1 MGEKRQNK
9 KEKEKRMK
17 FKPLAFIL
25 TILLV
30 VAPLAFSQS
39 KATGAIV
46 GATLDEENTPLP
58 GVTVTLSSP
67 NLMGTR
73 TAVTGADGSFRFPAL
88 PPGDYVVT
96 AELPGFTTVRRENVR
111 ISTTV
116 RLTIDFTMQLATLE
130 EEVTVIAESPTVDI
144 KSSETA
150 SVTLGDDL
158 LRNIPFSNFAMDIL
172 NLAPGVN
179 DSVAYGASEST
190 GIAYQMD
197 GVDVSDPEGG
207 SAWVFMD
214 PHIIEEA
221 KIMGLGAPAEYGN
234 FTGIIFNLVTKSGG
248 NEFSG
253 HFEGDLQG
261 KLEAKPKGLWGT
273 ENNQAYIDD
282 FPGLSS
288 PARELWEVGGHLGGP
303 IVKDKVWFY
312 IGAHYF
318 RRKTYVTGFPEPVDY
333 KMPRVFFKINA
344 QLTPSTSIM
353 TFYENDVYN
362 GINRGSGASVS
373 AEATVNQKSPDD
385 VGNFSLTQI
394 ITPKTFLDLKASFF
408 VGYFYLDPE
417 VGPDINGHYNTTPG
431 ITIRSTE
438 SAGWFY
444 YADRARYQA
453 NANITHYAEDF
464 IHGNHDFKFG
474 VEFEY
479 AKVRN
484 RYGYTGPNNWFYED
498 LYGVGYYGYTYNGPY
513 LAYQYE
519 GYDTNSSYTRIEE
532 FVQDSWKVTD
542 RLNVNIG
549 LRLSQFRGTVKGV
562 SGAVYSNFRLA
573 PRIGFT
579 YDLLGD
585 KTTILKAHFGQFTE
599 AMLASYHGSLNPDS
613 AYSDFVGYYFEPP
626 PGDNQWHE
634 MFRVE
639 HESLYTMDPDIKH
652 PYMSQFTVSIEREL
666 FRDASLSATYIYR
679 DWVNQIGRID
689 TAAIWAPVVVTDPE
703 NPATTYTVY
712 EQTNAGTHQYVIKNL
727 EEGDPGIGSNNPYR
741 RYWGFE
747 FMFNKRF
754 SNKWQL
760 LASYVYSKAY
770 GNLNND
776 FGDDVGWGD
785 VGSPN
790 DWINAD
796 GNSTFDPTHMFKLQG
811 TYVFPF
817 GIYLTGYFRAIQGD
831 AWTRRM
837 RTHRLDQGIVTF
849 FTEARGSSH
858 YPIVKTL
865 DLRLEKTFVLA
876 EKFRLGLMVDVF
888 NVFNDNTITSWG
900 TRIGYDWQLPGDPDY
915 YTSTDGH
922 DLYGIPGARQARV
935 GIRLMF

>member
-17 FKPLAFIL
+17 FKPLAFFL

-46 GATLDEENTPLP
+46 GTTLDEENTPLP
-58 GVTVTLSSP
+58 GVTITISSP

-73 TAVTGADGSFRFPAL
+73 TTVTGADGSFRFPAL

-116 RLTIDFTMQLATLE
+116 RLTIDFTMKLATLE

-179 DSVAYGASEST
+179 DDVAYGASSGT
-190 GIAYQMD
+190 GISYQMD
-197 GVDVSDPEGG
+197 GVDVSDPDGG
-207 SAWVFMD
+207 TAWVFMD

-221 KIMGLGAPAEYGN
+221 KIMGIGAAAEYGN

-253 HFEGDLQG
+253 HFEIDFQG
-261 KLEAKPKGLWGT
+261 KKSDKPQGLWGT
-273 ENNQAYIDD
+273 ENNQVYIDD
-282 FPGLSS
+282 FPDLTS
-288 PARELWEVGGHLGGP
+288 PSRKMYEFGAHLGGP

-312 IGAHYF
+312 LGAHF
-318 RRKTYVTGFPEPVDY
+318 SRQMDYVTGFPEPVDY
-333 KMPRVFFKINA
+333 KMPHGFFKINA

-353 TFYENDVYN
+353 TFYEYDAYN
-362 GINRGSGASVS
+362 GINRDAASDVS
-373 AEATVNQKSPDD
+373 PEAVVSQTSPDH

-394 ITPKTFLDLKASFF
+394 ITPKTFLDLKAAFF
-408 VGYFYLDPE
+408 IGYYYLEPE
-417 VGPDINGHYNTTPG
+417 VGRDISAHYNDTDLW
-431 ITIRSTE
+431 RHE
-438 SAGWFY
+438 SAGYFLQ
-444 YADRARYQA
+444 ADRSRYQA
-453 NANITHYAEDF
+453 NVSITHYAEDF

-479 AKVRN
+479 GKVRN
-484 RYGYTGPNNWFYED
+484 RYGYTGPNHWYYVD

-519 GYDTNSSYTRIEE
+519 GYDTNTRYTRIEE
-532 FVQDSWKVTD
+532 FAQDSWKVSD
-542 RLNVNIG
+542 RLNLNFG
-549 LRLSQFRGTVKGV
+549 LRLSHLRGTVKGI
-562 SGAVYSNFRLA
+562 SGAVYSNFRIA

-579 YDLLGD
+579 YDILGD
-585 KTTILKAHFGQFTE
+585 KTTILKGHYGQFSE
-599 AMLASYHGSLNPDS
+599 AMLASYHDRLNPAS
-613 AYSDFVGYYFEPP
+613 VYSDRVGYFYVPP
-626 PGDNQWHE
+626 TDTWELWYTITHE
-634 MFRVE
+634 DLY
-639 HESLYTMDPDIKH
+639 SLDPDIKH
-652 PYMSQFTVSIEREL
+652 PYMNQFTASIEREL
-666 FRDASLSATYIYR
+666 FKDASLSITYIYR
-679 DWVNQIGRID
+679 DWKNIIGPID
-689 TAAIWAPVVVTDPE
+689 YAAIWSPVVITDPE
-703 NPATTYTVY
+703 TGTSYTVY
-712 EQTNAGTHQYVIKNL
+712 EQTNPDEHEYVIKNL
-727 EEGDPGIGSNNPYR
+727 KEGDPGIGSNNPYR
-741 RYWGFE
+741 RYWGIE
-747 FMFNKRF
+747 FMLNKRF

-760 LASYVYSKAY
+760 LASYVYGKAY
-770 GNLNND
+770 GTTNNKSI
-776 FGDDVGWGD
+776 DDIGWGGD
-785 VGSPN
+785 VESPN
-790 DWINAD
+790 FWINAD
-796 GNSTFDPTHMFKLQG
+796 GNSTNDPTHMLKIQG
-811 TYVFPF
+811 TYVLPF
-817 GIYLTGYFRAIQGD
+817 GVYLTGYFRAVTGD

-837 RTHRLDQGIVTF
+837 RTRPLDQGRVTF
-849 FTEARGSSH
+849 FTEARGSNH
-858 YPIVKTL
+858 YPIYKIL
-865 DLRLEKTFVLA
+865 DLRLEKTFMLA

-888 NVFNDNTITSWG
+888 NVFNDDTITDWG
-900 TRIGYDWQLPGDPDY
+900 TRTDYDWLLPGDPDY
-915 YTSTDGH
+915 WTSTDGH
-922 DLYGIPGARQARV
+922 ELYGIVRPRQARV

>member
-1 MGEKRQNK
+1 
-9 KEKEKRMK
+9 MK
-17 FKPLAFIL
+17 FKPLASL
-25 TILLV
+25 LVLLLV

-39 KATGAIV
+39 RETGAIV
-46 GATLDEENTPLP
+46 GTALDEDNAPLP

-67 NLMGTR
+67 QLMGDR
-73 TAVTGADGSFRFPAL
+73 TVVTGADGSFRFPAL

-96 AELPGFTTVRRENVR
+96 AELSGFTTVRQENVR
-111 ISTTV
+111 VSTTV
-116 RLTIDFTMQLATLE
+116 RLTIDFTMKLATIE
-130 EEVTVIAESPTVDI
+130 EEITVIAESPTVDI

-172 NLAPGVN
+172 QLAPGVTG
-179 DSVAYGASEST
+179 SVAYGASSST
-190 GIAYQMD
+190 GISYQMD
-197 GVDVSDPEGG
+197 GVDVSDPEAG

-221 KIMGLGAPAEYGN
+221 KIMGIGAPAEYGN

-253 HFEGDLQG
+253 HFEGDFQG

-288 PARELWEVGGHLGGP
+288 PARELWEIGGHLGGP
-303 IVKDKVWFY
+303 IKKDKVWFY
-312 IGAHYF
+312 VGAHYF
-318 RRKTYVTGFPEPVDY
+318 RRKNYVTGFPEPVDY
-333 KMPRVFFKINA
+333 KMPRLFFKINA
-344 QLTPSTSIM
+344 QLSPSTSIM
-353 TFYENDVYN
+353 TFYENDVYD
-362 GINRGSGASVS
+362 GINRGSAAYVS
-373 AEATVNQKSPDD
+373 PEACVNQTSPDD

-394 ITPKTFLDLKASFF
+394 ITPKTFLDLKAAFF
-408 VGYFYLDPE
+408 VGSYYLEPE
-417 VGPDINGHYNTTPG
+417 VGRDISAHYDVTPG
-431 ITIRSTE
+431 VTIRRTD

-444 YADRARYQA
+444 LADRARYQA
-453 NANITHYAEDF
+453 NVNITHYAEDF

-474 VEFEY
+474 MEFEY
-479 AKVRN
+479 GKVRS
-484 RYGYTGPNNWFYED
+484 RYGYTGPNNWYYVDYFA
-498 LYGVGYYGYTYNGPY
+498 YGYNGPY

-519 GYDTNSSYTRIEE
+519 GYDMNSRYTRIEE

-542 RLNVNIG
+542 RLNVNVG
-549 LRLSQFRGTVKGV
+549 LRLSHFRGTVKDV
-562 SGAVYSNFRLA
+562 SGAVYSNFRIS
-573 PRIGFT
+573 PRIGFA

-585 KTTILKAHFGQFTE
+585 KTTILKAHFGQFAE
-599 AMLASYHGSLNPDS
+599 AMLTAYHDRLNPGS
-613 AYSDFVGYYFEPP
+613 AFSDYVGHYFDL
-626 PGDNQWHE
+626 GDDQWHE
-634 MFRVE
+634 WFRIE

-652 PYMSQFTVSIEREL
+652 PYMNQFTASIEREL
-666 FRDASLSATYIYR
+666 FRDASLSVTYIYR
-679 DWVNQIGRID
+679 DWKNIMGPID
-689 TAAIWAPVVVTDPE
+689 NAAIWEPVTVNDPE
-703 NPATTYTVY
+703 TGAAYTVY
-712 EQTNAGTHQYVIKNL
+712 ENTNDGNPQYVLKNL
-727 EEGDPGIGSNNPYR
+727 KEGDPGIGSNIPYR

-770 GNLNND
+770 GTIDNG
-776 FGDDVGWGD
+776 FADDIGWGGS
-785 VGSPN
+785 VESPN
-790 DWINAD
+790 FWLNAD
-796 GNSTFDPTHMFKLQG
+796 GNSTNDPTHTLKLQG
-811 TYVFPF
+811 TYVLPF
-817 GIYLTGYFRAIQGD
+817 GVYLTGYFRAITGD

-837 RTHRLDQGIVTF
+837 RTSRLYHGRVTF
-849 FTEARGSSH
+849 YTEPRGSNH
-858 YPIVKTL
+858 YPIYKVL
-865 DLRLEKTFVLA
+865 DIRLEKTFILA

-900 TRIGYDWQLPGDPDY
+900 TRIGYDWQVPGDPDY

-922 DLYGIPGARQARV
+922 DLFGIVRARQARV

>member
-1 MGEKRQNK
+1 
-9 KEKEKRMK
+9 MK
-17 FKPLAFIL
+17 FKSLVSFLAV
-25 TILLV
+25 LLV

-39 KATGAIV
+39 KGTGAIV
-46 GATLDEENTPLP
+46 GTTLDEENTPLP
-58 GVTVTLSSP
+58 GVTVTISSP

-73 TAVTGADGSFRFPAL
+73 TAITGADGSFRFPAL
-88 PPGDYVVT
+88 PPGNYTVT
-96 AELPGFTTVRRENVR
+96 AELPGLTTVRRENVR
-111 ISTTV
+111 VSTTV
-116 RLTIDFTMQLATLE
+116 RLTIDFTMKLATLE

-172 NLAPGVN
+172 DLAPGVN
-179 DSVAYGASEST
+179 NDVAYGASDGT
-190 GIAYQMD
+190 GISYQMD
-197 GVDVSDPEGG
+197 GVDVSDPDAG

-221 KIMGLGAPAEYGN
+221 KIMGIGAPAEYGN

-253 HFEGDLQG
+253 HFEGDFQG
-261 KLEAKPKGLWGT
+261 KLADKPKGLWGT

-312 IGAHYF
+312 LGAHYF
-318 RRKTYVTGFPEPVDY
+318 RRKDYTTGFPEPVDY
-333 KMPRVFFKINA
+333 KMPRAFVKVNA
-344 QLTPSTSIM
+344 QLTPSTSLM
-353 TFYENDVYN
+353 TFYEKDVYD
-362 GINRGSGASVS
+362 GINRGSGSDVS

-394 ITPKTFLDLKASFF
+394 ITPKTFLDIKAAFF
-408 VGYFYLDPE
+408 VGYYYLDPE
-417 VGPDINGHYNTTPG
+417 VGPGISGHKNETSG
-431 ITIRSTE
+431 VTIKYHE

-453 NANITHYAEDF
+453 NASITHYAEDF

-479 AKVRN
+479 GKTRN
-484 RYGYTGPNNWFYED
+484 RYGYTGPDNWFYFD
-498 LYGVGYYGYTYNGPY
+498 YYGVGAYGYTYNGPY

-519 GYDTNSSYTRIEE
+519 GYDTNTRYTRIEE

-549 LRLSQFRGTVKGV
+549 LRFSHFRGTVKGV

-579 YDLLGD
+579 YDILGD

-599 AMLASYHGSLNPDS
+599 AMLASYHDRLNPDD
-613 AYSDFVGYYFEPP
+613 AYSDFVGYYYVPP
-626 PGDNQWHE
+626 DGQWYE
-634 MFRVE
+634 WFRVE
-639 HESLYTMDPDIKH
+639 HESLYTLDPDIKH
-652 PYMSQFTVSIEREL
+652 PYMNQFTVSIEREL

-679 DWVNQIGRID
+679 DWINSIGPID
-689 TAAIWAPVVVTDPE
+689 TAAIWAPVTVNDPE
-703 NPATTYTVY
+703 TGTAYTVY
-712 EQTNAGTHQYVIKNL
+712 EQTNAGTHEYVIKNL

-754 SNKWQL
+754 SDKWQL

-770 GNLNND
+770 GTLNNG
-776 FGDDVGWGD
+776 FADDVGWGGD
-785 VGSPN
+785 VEEPN
-790 DWINAD
+790 YWINAD
-796 GNSTFDPTHMFKLQG
+796 GNSTNDPTHMLKLQG
-811 TYVFPF
+811 TYVLPF
-817 GIYLTGYFRAIQGD
+817 GVYLTGYFRAITGE

-837 RTHRLDQGIVTF
+837 RTSRLAHGRVTF
-849 FTEARGSSH
+849 FTEQRGSYH
-858 YPIVKTL
+858 YPIRKIL

-888 NVFNDNTITSWG
+888 NVFNDDTITEWG
-900 TRIGYDWQLPGDPDY
+900 TRIGYDWQLPGEAGY

-922 DLYGIPGARQARV
+922 FLEEIVRARQARI